1 MRIFGILMIGA
12 LAAVGCTDDDDDDV
26 IVVPPDDLP
35 PDDGGD
41 ELPPPSNPRVWEADL
56 IPTELYGTIGGTATV
71 ESFSGEQAFTA
82 GIFIDGDIPGMIRPW
97 HVHVG
102 ACPGGSI
109 VGPDDAYPRVIIG
122 DDGTG
127 AVETNILQPLDDG
140 AYSINVHYSDAEFSR
155 IIACGDLIRVQ

>member
-1 MRIFGILMIGA
+1 MRMFGILMIGA
-12 LAAVGCTDDDDDDV
+12 LAAVGCSDDDDDIDDF
-26 IVVPPDDLP
+26 PPDDTP
-35 PDDGGD
+35 PGD
-41 ELPPPSNPRVWEADL
+41 EGDDQLPPPSNPRVWEADL
-56 IPTELYGTIGGTATV
+56 IPTELYSTLGGTSTV

-82 GIFIDGDIPGMIRPW
+82 SIFIIGDIPGMVRPW

-109 VGPDDAYPRVIIG
+109 VGPDEAYPRVTIG
-122 DDGTG
+122 DDGSG
-127 AVETNILQPLDDG
+127 AVETNLLQALDDG